1 MKEKS
6 LSQKQIDELFFHS
19 LDKLLEHFIVN
30 YEVDP
35 LNLLKNLKISVINW
49 DTETVKFLEILN
61 IQKLLP
67 NLTLDEAV
75 LLYNSKLISSVLIDN
90 IGALNKKPPQN
101 MRRLKNLKNLIIE

>member
-35 LNLLKNLKISVINW
+35 LNLLKNLKISGINW